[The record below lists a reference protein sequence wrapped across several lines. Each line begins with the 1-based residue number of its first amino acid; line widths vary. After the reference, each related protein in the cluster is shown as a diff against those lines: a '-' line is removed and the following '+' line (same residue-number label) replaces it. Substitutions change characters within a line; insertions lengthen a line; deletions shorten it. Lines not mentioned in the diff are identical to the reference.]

1 MSKILWKSLLFSPAI
16 LGATLLASTGAIAAE
31 KQAPSLEP
39 AQFSLSTGKTQ
50 PANSEIK
57 LPTQVAAAPSA
68 PAVVVKPMAATTPS
82 VVVPPAN
89 LKVAQNAPASENV
102 SVLEQLNRYSNEGNG
117 GNSRNLITDNI
128 TNVSQFSDVKPTD
141 WAYSALRDLVER
153 YGCIQGYPDGFFRGN
168 RAMTR
173 YEFAAG
179 LNSCLKQVEKLIAS
193 VGGDWA
199 TKEDLEKLR
208 RLVSE
213 FQAEL
218 ATLGTRVD
226 KLEGRVQFLEDHQF
240 STTTKLV
247 GEAIF
252 AFTSPLS
259 TVSGSNTVL
268 ADRVRLDLQTSFTG
282 KDVLHTRL
290 AAGSTSALINNPNIT
305 NAWSGSSGTSIY
317 THEGTQTFDLS
328 AGSNNVVLDWLAYE
342 FPFQNSKVYLAAV
355 GGLHSDYAPTV
366 SPYFDDGDGGRGA
379 LSTFAQYSPIYRI
392 GGGAGAGVRFSLGG
406 PSKSVL
412 LPSSLTFGYLAENGN
427 LPNNTGTNVSAT
439 NQNAGNGLLVG
450 NYSALAQ
457 LNFTISDRFSLA
469 ATYINGYHADLTK
482 GIFDSSNPAG
492 SAATVGSAI
501 ANLRNDTRF
510 NSTLR
515 NGRAITNSYGLEAA
529 LRLGDG
535 LSISGFAAQTN
546 VRYIGLG
553 DGEIWTFGGGIALPD
568 FGKKGNL
575 LGLFVGAEPTL
586 RGATINNGAA
596 SAFERD
602 FSFHYEAFYKYQLTD
617 NISITPGVIWLTA
630 PNQRDINS
638 DAWIGTLRTTFS
650 F

>member
-89 LKVAQNAPASENV
+89 LKVAQNAPASENGG
-102 SVLEQLNRYSNEGNG
+102 VLEQLNRYSNEGNG
-117 GNSRNLITDNI
+117 GNSMNQI

-141 WAYSALRDLVER
+141 WAYGALRDLVER
-153 YGCIQGYPDGFFRGN
+153 YGCIAGYPDGFFRGN

-252 AFTSPLS
+252 ALTSPFS
-259 TVSGSNTVL
+259 TVSNSNTVL

-282 KDVLHTRL
+282 KDILHTRL
-290 AAGSTSALINNPNIT
+290 AAGSTSALINNPAIS
-305 NAWSGSSGTSIY
+305 NAWSGSSGLSTY

-355 GGLHSDYAPTV
+355 GGLHSDYAPTL
-366 SPYFDDGDGGRGA
+366 SPYFDDGDGGHGA

-406 PSKSVL
+406 PGKSVL

-427 LPNNTGTNVSAT
+427 LPNNTGSTA
-439 NQNAGNGLLVG
+439 NAGNGLLVG

-457 LNFTISDRFSLA
+457 VNFTISDRFSLA
-469 ATYINGYHADLTK
+469 ATYVNGYHASASQ

-501 ANLRNDTRF
+501 ANLRNDSRF

-529 LRLGDG
+529 LRISDG

-568 FGKKGNL
+568 LGKKGNL

-586 RGATINNGAA
+586 RGASINNNAA
-596 SAFERD
+596 GAFERD

-617 NISITPGVIWLTA
+617 NISITPGIIWLTA
-630 PNQRDINS
+630 PNQRDVNS

>member
-1 MSKILWKSLLFSPAI
+1 MPLFLERCEEKRKMSKILWKSLLFSPAI

-89 LKVAQNAPASENV
+89 LKVAQNAPASENGG
-102 SVLEQLNRYSNEGNG
+102 VLEQLNRYSNEGNG
-117 GNSRNLITDNI
+117 GNSLNQI

-141 WAYSALRDLVER
+141 WAYGALRDLVER
-153 YGCIQGYPDGFFRGN
+153 YGCIAGYPDGFFRGN

-252 AFTSPLS
+252 ALTSPFG
-259 TVSGSNTVL
+259 TVSNSQTVL

-282 KDVLHTRL
+282 KDILHTRL
-290 AAGSTSALINNPNIT
+290 AASSTSDLILAPAPNY
-305 NAWSGSSGTSIY
+305 AGASGTS
-317 THEGTQTFDLS
+317 TGTFEGRQVHDLGPG
-328 AGSNNVVLDWLAYE
+328 ANNVFLDWLAYE
-342 FPFQNSKVYLAAV
+342 FPFQNSKVYISAV
-355 GGLHSDYAPTV
+355 GGLHADYVPTL
-366 SPYFDDGDGGRGA
+366 SPYFDNGDGGNGP
-379 LSTFAQYSPIYRI
+379 LSVFAQYSPIYRI
-392 GGGAGAGVRFSLGG
+392 GGGTGAGVRFSVGG
-406 PSKSVL
+406 PGKSVL
-412 LPSSLTFGYLAENGN
+412 LPSSITLGYLAE
-427 LPNNTGTNVSAT
+427 TGQTPTSN
-439 NQNAGNGLLVG
+439 NGLTNG
-450 NYSALAQ
+450 GYSAIAQ
-457 LNFTISDRFSLA
+457 LNFTIGDRFSLA
-469 ATYINGYHADLTK
+469 GTYVNGYHADATR
-482 GIFDSSNPAG
+482 GIFNTGGTGAVTG
-492 SAATVGSAI
+492 STLANFVG
-501 ANLRNDTRF
+501 DTRIA
-510 NSTLR
+510 TLTS
-515 NGRAITNSYGLEAA
+515 GRRLATNSYGVEAA
-529 LRLGDG
+529 FRLGDG

-546 VRYIGLG
+546 VRIIGKG

-568 FGKKGNL
+568 LGKKGNL
-575 LGLFVGAEPTL
+575 LGFFVGAEPTL
-586 RGATINNGAA
+586 RGLSVNGFNNN
-596 SAFERD
+596 FERD
-602 FSFHYEAFYKYQLTD
+602 FAFHYEAFYKYQLTD

-630 PNQRDINS
+630 PNQRDVNT

>member
-31 KQAPSLEP
+31 KQAPALEP

-68 PAVVVKPMAATTPS
+68 PAVVVKPMEATTPS

-89 LKVAQNAPASENV
+89 LKVAQNAPASENGG
-102 SVLEQLNRYSNEGNG
+102 VLEQLNRYSNEGNG
-117 GNSRNLITDNI
+117 GNSLNQI

-141 WAYSALRDLVER
+141 WAYGALRDLVER
-153 YGCIQGYPDGFFRGN
+153 YGCIAGYPDGFFRGN

-252 AFTSPLS
+252 ALTSPLS
-259 TVSGSNTVL
+259 TVSNSTTVL

-282 KDVLHTRL
+282 KDILHTRL
-290 AAGSTSALINNPNIT
+290 AAGSTSALINNPAILNNWAGNGT
-305 NAWSGSSGTSIY
+305 NLQTY
-317 THEGTQTFDLS
+317 EGTQTFDLS

-355 GGLHSDYAPTV
+355 GGLHSDYAPTL

-427 LPNNTGTNVSAT
+427 NPLNNGTNP
-439 NQNAGNGLLVG
+439 GNGLLSG

-469 ATYINGYHADLTK
+469 ATYVNGYHASTTQ

-492 SAATVGSAI
+492 SGATVGSAL
-501 ANLRNDTRF
+501 ANGFDSRLG
-510 NSTLR
+510 SAASA
-515 NGRAITNSYGLEAA
+515 RAVTNSYGVEAA
-529 LRLGDG
+529 FRLGDG

-546 VRYIGLG
+546 VRLIGLG

-586 RGATINNGAA
+586 RGASINGAG
-596 SAFERD
+596 AFERD

-630 PNQRDINS
+630 PNQRDVNP